1 MTISEYIKQEGVA
14 NPEIEKCQLCI
25 DVTQYLENDD
35 EGWLRLTEEGIWNG
49 YRQTDQMVKFI
60 YLDDEDNIMLLGM
73 DDDSFDESYDIDD
86 EIYSFWNEPVSYKS
100 FITVEDDI
108 DNADDLDIEIDNS
121 QVDIATIGE
130 YPLTYTVT
138 DSAGNVAT
146 KTVIMHILEPDTDEY
161 YLMKA
166 NEICDMITM
175 YLLKKEWALW
185 W

>member
-86 EIYSFWNEPVSYKS
+86 EIYCFEPMSWDELSEDTKK
-100 FITVEDDI
+100 FI
-108 DNADDLDIEIDNS
+108 
-121 QVDIATIGE
+121 
-130 YPLTYTVT
+130 
-138 DSAGNVAT
+138 
-146 KTVIMHILEPDTDEY
+146 
-161 YLMKA
+161 A
-166 NEICDMITM
+166 NEFG
-175 YLLKKEWALW
+175 L
-185 W
+185 